1 MGTITPVSLASLM
14 QEAQDTYTGLP
25 IELRAGG
32 TATLL
37 NPVMLDDDARE
48 HAVELMA
55 ALDSADGMS
64 IGSQVDA
71 VRQALVAVADDQ
83 DAVRTEITD
92 WPVPALLVVLQHY
105 MKAVQLGEASS
116 SSS

>member
-1 MGTITPVSLASLM
+1 MTNTPVSLAGLM
-14 QEAQDTYTGLP
+14 QEAEQTYTGLP

-37 NPVMLDDDARE
+37 NPVMLDDETRE

-55 ALDSADGMS
+55 ALDAADGTS
-64 IGSQVDA
+64 IGDQVDA
-71 VRQALVAVADDQ
+71 VRTALVSVADDQ
-83 DAVRTEITD
+83 DAVREEIRD
-92 WPVPALLVVLQHY
+92 WPVPALLLVLQHY